1 MDSYIGTKIIKAELA
16 KPCNCKEAEGQAC
29 SKCGKEGYTVVYSN
43 PDGTTYESWSPKD
56 VFEASYT
63 KVDVDKLNTR
73 AKVTDI
79 VSGVNSITRAF
90 LPQSYLFAL
99 LDKLE
104 EHNFTFI
111 KGGN

>member
-1 MDSYIGTKIIKAELA
+1 MENYIGTKVIGAEKAQKHTCTTA
-16 KPCNCKEAEGQAC
+16 DCPEGV
-29 SKCGKEGYTVVYSN
+29 EGYKVVYSN
-43 PDGTTYESWSPKD
+43 PDGSTYESWSPKD

-79 VSGVNSITRAF
+79 VSEVNSITGTF

-111 KGGN
+111 KGGDL